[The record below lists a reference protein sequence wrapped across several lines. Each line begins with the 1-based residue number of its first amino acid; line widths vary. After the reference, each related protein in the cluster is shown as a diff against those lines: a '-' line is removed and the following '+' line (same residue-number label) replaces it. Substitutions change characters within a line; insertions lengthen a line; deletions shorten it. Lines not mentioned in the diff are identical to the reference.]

1 MCIRDRNH
9 LLQIINHFI
18 YLNWIKNS
26 YQLTSDGNRKLF
38 ALIMKYSC
46 NDQNFNF
53 PTINRISMPNNT
65 SRSLLWPLYL
75 YPFVLYAFLSNSH
88 LIKFL
93 PTFNFYLCLGNL
105 KSLTLPTLIRNPAT
119 VSTSISLITSL
130 CSLWGNLLSH
140 PYQNLA
146 IFFVF
151 VILESKF
158 HFIPCNYRTF
168 L

>member
-1 MCIRDRNH
+1 MTRT
-9 LLQIINHFI
+9 
-18 YLNWIKNS
+18 
-26 YQLTSDGNRKLF
+26 LTFQPSTESLC
-38 ALIMKYSC
+38 L
-46 NDQNFNF
+46 
-53 PTINRISMPNNT
+53 TI
-65 SRSLLWPLYL
+65 PLVAYFD